1 VGLRLRATGDGVG
14 FPSRLGG
21 EQMSRG
27 LASGGLTG
35 SLFGTSHV
43 DCRLGFSVSFF
54 KKKGGAGGAG
64 MGRRGTRD
72 DRET

>member
-1 VGLRLRATGDGVG
+1 MA
-14 FPSRLGG
+14 
-21 EQMSRG
+21 RG

-35 SLFGTSHV
+35 GLFGTSHV

-54 KKKGGAGGAG
+54 KKKRRRGRGT

-72 DRET
+72 DRETWKKKA